1 MVRGEYG
8 RRERRADRAV
18 ASRSA
23 GRGSA
28 GELGRRGEPE
38 NPSLPARQVLA
49 DSVYEVVKQQIMD
62 LKLAPS
68 TRLNIDQLAREL
80 AVSNTPL
87 REALVRL
94 ESEGLV
100 TRRSLQG
107 FSVAPLPDLRD
118 MTQLFELR
126 MMLEP
131 KAVWAA
137 TKRLQPEDLRLL
149 RSSVERMVKV
159 ADDSAGGHYRRH
171 QALVAAD
178 TFFHDFIAEA
188 SGSQLLRRVVSG
200 LHAHVTLYRVYFKV
214 GATPEGGD
222 SADEHAA
229 ILDALDAGNPQ
240 QAARA
245 MRTHLERSLA
255 RHRRLYRQSDDGDW
269 SPRDFPER
277 AE

>member
-1 MVRGEYG
+1 MVEGEYG
-8 RRERRADRAV
+8 QRERRAVRAGV
-18 ASRSA
+18 SRLAERSA
-23 GRGSA
+23 AR
-28 GELGRRGEPE
+28 EPE
-38 NPSLPARQVLA
+38 HSGNPGSSILPARQVLA

-118 MTQLFELR
+118 VNQLFELR
-126 MMLEP
+126 LMLEP

-137 TKRLQPEDLRLL
+137 TKQVQPSDMQLL
-149 RSSVERMVKV
+149 RSSIQRMVKV
-159 ADDSAGGHYRRH
+159 ADGSASGYYRRH

-178 TFFHDFIAEA
+178 AFFHDFLAEA
-188 SGSQLLRRVVSG
+188 SGSQLLRRAVSA

-222 SADEHAA
+222 SAHEHAA
-229 ILDALDAGNPQ
+229 ILDAVAARNPQ

-245 MRTHLERSLA
+245 MRAHLERSHA
-255 RHRRLYRQSDDGDW
+255 RHQRLYRPSGHGG
-269 SPRDFPER
+269 SKESTARGC
-277 AE
+277 

>member
-8 RRERRADRAV
+8 QRERRAARAV

-23 GRGSA
+23 GRCSA
-28 GELGRRGEPE
+28 GELARSG
-38 NPSLPARQVLA
+38 NPDDPTLPARQVLA

-87 REALVRL
+87 WEALVRL

-107 FSVAPLPDLRD
+107 FSVAPFPDLRD
-118 MTQLFELR
+118 VNQLFELR
-126 MMLEP
+126 LMLEP
-131 KAVWAA
+131 MGVCAA
-137 TKRLQPEDLRLL
+137 TKRLQPEDLQLL

-159 ADDSAGGHYRRH
+159 ADNSASGHYRRH

-178 TFFHDFIAEA
+178 AFFHDFIAEA
-188 SGSQLLRRVVSG
+188 SGSQLLRRAVSG

-229 ILDALDAGNPQ
+229 ILDALTAGNPQ
-240 QAARA
+240 RAARA
-245 MRTHLERSLA
+245 MRTHLERSHA
-255 RHRRLYRQSDDGDW
+255 RHRHLYRQSDNGD
-269 SPRDFPER
+269 SKECTARGL
-277 AE
+277 